1 MTAEIVLGTWYEND
15 GSGIKRNVDFSS
27 IEIGDTFSIWG
38 RIGYHRTGSGIV
50 DYKDVDFSC
59 IWNNQTQRMS
69 WGDYNQ
75 HYFEIDPSNKTL
87 RAHYMGSDS
96 GNVVDVS
103 YGYTEKMTVFKQL
116 SDYCDCL
123 KVKESDVNELIN
135 LISVKTCWASKGNIC
150 GTFLTGERTEVVEL
164 PNCVCDCDVFT
175 FEPQFTPFEPDSF
188 TFTVIEQEGITET
201 SIEVTDFVY
210 SAVDEVFRIQLPLP
224 ECGCSSSCGC
234 EKKYKLL
241 VTYIAGY
248 ELIPECLLPV
258 FCEALQWI
266 QIKNTCDCSECE
278 PCSSDN
284 TEVGEI
290 DYSTLTGR
298 LQDYFLET
306 LSVQYERQLSFI
318 SVCKWKSDLWAVV
331 V

>member
-15 GSGIKRNVDFSS
+15 GSGVKRNVDFSS

-38 RIGYHRTGSGIV
+38 RVGNIRANGQTV
-50 DYKDVDFSC
+50 WEDVDVSC
-59 IWNNQTQRMS
+59 IWNGQTQ
-69 WGDYNQ
+69 
-75 HYFEIDPSNKTL
+75 TL
-87 RAHYMGSDS
+87 RFGKNTDYFSVEPSDNILRLYFVS
-96 GNVVDVS
+96 SNGHDLQVS

-135 LISVKTCWASKGNIC
+135 LISVKTCWASKENIC

-175 FEPQFTPFEPDSF
+175 FEPQFAPFEPDSF

-201 SIEVTDFVY
+201 STEVTDFIY

-278 PCSSDN
+278 PCNSDN